1 LIRSVL
7 GSEPDRLLDEALDAL
22 DEDKAS
28 QTRKLI
34 TMSQAICPEFTNKK
48 IKKMIKKMI
57 KKIGLDATML
67 TLQEAVAKA

>member
-1 LIRSVL
+1 MIRSVL

-48 IKKMIKKMI
+48 IKKMIKK
-57 KKIGLDATML
+57 IGLDATML